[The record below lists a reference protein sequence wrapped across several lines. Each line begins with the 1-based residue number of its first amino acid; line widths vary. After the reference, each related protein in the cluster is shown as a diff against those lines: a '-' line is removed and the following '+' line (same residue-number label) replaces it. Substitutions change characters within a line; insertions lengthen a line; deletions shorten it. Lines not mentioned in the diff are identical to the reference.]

1 MRDKMKQEQYFPN
14 FIAYENSRIE
24 KYTALRKKAVEQR
37 GETDKG
43 VKAANMNLFNFSLHK
58 LIASYSIG
66 MPMPQ
71 IKNQFPNM
79 CDWFLLTDNVSYAD
93 LVTVASLCILLDFD
107 EYIVKL
113 RGKALEAKLVDSF
126 IKFLLQDETMALSSK
141 SFDPYSKIA
150 VISQVPDKENALKEY
165 LHSWYLDNKDAYWF
179 NSHKK
184 DSDVYFGY
192 WSFESA
198 AVVKILGL
206 SPSNFYYSD
215 YFPKDFF

>member
-1 MRDKMKQEQYFPN
+1 MRDKIKQEQYFSG

-24 KYTALRKKAVEQR
+24 KYMVLRKKVVEQR

-66 MPMPQ
+66 IPIPE
-71 IKNQFPNM
+71 IRSQFPDM
-79 CDWFLLTDNVSYAD
+79 CEWFLLTDNVSYAD
-93 LVTVASLCILLDFD
+93 LVTVASLCILLDCD

-113 RGKALEAKLVDSF
+113 RGKAFEAKLVDSF
-126 IKFLLQDETMALSSK
+126 IQFLLQDEKMEVLSK
-141 SFDPYSKIA
+141 SFAPYSKIA
-150 VISQVPDKENALKEY
+150 VISQISDKETALKEY

-179 NSHKK
+179 DSHKK

-206 SPSNFYYSD
+206 SPSNFYYID